1 MGNTVMLR
9 ALALALA
16 VAAAT
21 TIAAGEEERK
31 TYIVHMAKSSM
42 PAEYSNHGEWYG
54 ASLRSVSPASN
65 KMLYAYDTVLHGFS
79 ARLTATEAGDLASLD
94 GVLAVLPEARY
105 ELHTTRTPEFLGIA
119 GDGAGAGLFPQSG
132 TAADV
137 VVGVLDTGVWPESPS
152 YSDAGLG
159 EVPPFWKGQC
169 VSGSNF
175 NSSSCNR
182 KLVGA
187 RFYSRGYEAA
197 MGPID
202 TSRESNSP
210 RDDDGHGTHTSS
222 TAAGAA
228 VEHASLFGFAAGTA
242 RGMAPRARVAVYKVC
257 WLGGCFS
264 SDILAGMD
272 AAVGDGCGVLSLSLG
287 GGAADYSRDSVAI
300 GAFAAMEQG
309 VLVACSAGNAGP
321 GSSTLSNVAPWIT
334 TVGAGTLDRDFPAY
348 VSLGNGHNFT
358 GVSLYSG
365 KPLPSTPLPI
375 IYAANASNSTAGNLC
390 MAGTL
395 SPEKVAGK
403 IVVCDRGVSARV
415 QKGLVVRDAGGAGMV
430 LSNTAANGQE
440 LVADAHILPAAGV
453 GEREGTAIK
462 SYVASVPNPTA
473 TIVVAGTQVGV
484 RPSPVVAAF
493 SSRGPNTVTPEIL
506 KPDVIA
512 PGVNILA
519 AWTGKVGPTGLAADD
534 RRVGFNIIS
543 GTSMSCPHVS
553 GLAALLRSAHPE
565 WSPAAVRSA
574 LMTTA
579 YSSYS
584 GAGAGELLDAATGA
598 AATAFDYGAG
608 HVDPARAVDPGLVYD
623 LGPRDYVDFLC
634 ALKYTPAM
642 IAAVARRGKDMACA
656 ENETYSVGRLNY
668 PSFAVAFS
676 TASGEGGGASSAA
689 TTVTHTRTL
698 TNVGGAGKYRVST
711 ATVASG
717 GAAAEGVDVKVEPEE
732 LAFTSAGEKKSYT
745 VRFTSRSQP
754 SGTSGFGRLVWSDG
768 KHSVASPIAFTW
780 T

>member
-1 MGNTVMLR
+1 MLR
-9 ALALALA
+9 ALLLALA
-16 VAAAT
+16 VAA
-21 TIAAGEEERK
+21 IAVAAAAAEKRK
-31 TYIVHMAKSSM
+31 TYIVHMAKSAM
-42 PAEYSNHGEWYG
+42 PAEYADDHAEWYG
-54 ASLRSVSPASN
+54 ASLRSVSASTPAA

-79 ARLTATEAGDLASLD
+79 ARLTPQEASDLASAD
-94 GVLAVLPEARY
+94 GVLAVNPETLY

-119 GDGAGAGLFPQSG
+119 GGDAGQGLFPQSG

-137 VVGVLDTGVWPESPS
+137 VVGVLDTGAWPESKS
-152 YSDAGLG
+152 YDDAGLA
-159 EVPPFWKGQC
+159 EVPAWWKGAC
-169 VSGSNF
+169 EAGASGF
-175 NSSSCNR
+175 AACNR

-187 RFYSRGYEAA
+187 RFFSKGYEAA

-202 TSRESNSP
+202 TDRESRSP

-228 VEHASLFGFAAGTA
+228 VPGASLFGFAAGTA

-272 AAVGDGCGVLSLSLG
+272 AAVADGCSVLSLSLG

-300 GAFAAMEQG
+300 GAFAATEQN
-309 VLVACSAGNAGP
+309 VLVSCSAGNAGP

-348 VSLGNGHNFT
+348 VVLGDGKNYT

-365 KPLPSTPLPI
+365 NKPLPSAPI
-375 IYAANASNSTAGNLC
+375 PIVYAANASNSTAGSLC
-390 MAGTL
+390 MPGTL
-395 SPEKVAGK
+395 TPEKVSGK
-403 IVVCDRGVSARV
+403 IVVCNRGVSARV

-440 LVADAHILPAAGV
+440 LVADAHLLPAAGV
-453 GEREGTAIK
+453 GEREGAAIK
-462 SYVASVPNPTA
+462 SYVASDPNPTA

-493 SSRGPNTVTPEIL
+493 SSRGPNMVTPEIL
-506 KPDVIA
+506 KPDMIA

-519 AWTGKVGPTGLAADD
+519 AWTGKAGPTGLEADT

-579 YSSYS
+579 YASYS
-584 GAGAGELLDAATGA
+584 GGPSSSPLLDAATGA
-598 AATAFDYGAG
+598 AATPFDYGAG

-623 LGPRDYVDFLC
+623 LGTRDYVDFLC
-634 ALKYTPAM
+634 ALKYSSTM
-642 IAAVARRGKDMACA
+642 IAAVARSREYACA
-656 ENETYSVGRLNY
+656 ENKTYSVGSLNY
-668 PSFAVAFS
+668 PSFSVAYS
-676 TASGEGGGASSAA
+676 TANGDGGGDS

-698 TNVGGAGKYRVST
+698 TNVGGVGTYKVST
-711 ATVASG
+711 SL
-717 GAAAEGVDVKVEPEE
+717 AAAKGVAVDVEPAE
-732 LAFTSAGEKKSYT
+732 LEFTSVGEKKSYT
-745 VRFTSRSQP
+745 VRFTSKSQP
-754 SGTSGFGRLVWSDG
+754 SGTTGFGRLVWSDG
-768 KHSVASPIAFTW
+768 KHSVASPMAFTW

>member
-1 MGNTVMLR
+1 MRSIGMLR
-9 ALALALA
+9 PLLLALA
-16 VAAAT
+16 VAAAAT
-21 TIAAGEEERK
+21 TAVAVAADKRK
-31 TYIVHMAKSSM
+31 TYIVHMAKSAM
-42 PAEYSNHGEWYG
+42 PAEYADDHAEWYG
-54 ASLRSVSPASN
+54 ASLRSVSTSTPAA

-79 ARLTATEAGDLASLD
+79 ARLTPQEASDLASAD
-94 GVLAVLPEARY
+94 GVLAVNPEARY

-119 GDGAGAGLFPQSG
+119 GGQEGLFPQSG

-137 VVGVLDTGVWPESPS
+137 VVGVLDTGAWPESKS
-152 YSDAGLG
+152 YDDAGLP
-159 EVPPFWKGQC
+159 EVPSWWKGAC
-169 VSGSNF
+169 ESGASGF
-175 NSSSCNR
+175 DAASACNR

-187 RFYSRGYEAA
+187 RFFSKGYEAA
-197 MGPID
+197 MGPMD
-202 TSRESNSP
+202 TDRESRSP

-228 VEHASLFGFAAGTA
+228 VPGASLFGFAAGTA

-272 AAVGDGCGVLSLSLG
+272 AAVADGCGVLSLSLG

-300 GAFAAMEQG
+300 GAFAATEQN
-309 VLVACSAGNAGP
+309 VLVSCSAGNAGP

-348 VSLGNGHNFT
+348 VVLGDGKNYT

-365 KPLPSTPLPI
+365 NKPLPSAPI
-375 IYAANASNSTAGNLC
+375 PIVYAANASNSTAGNLC
-390 MAGTL
+390 MPGTL
-395 SPEKVAGK
+395 TPEKVAGK
-403 IVVCDRGVSARV
+403 IVLCDRGVSARV

-440 LVADAHILPAAGV
+440 LVADAHLLPAAGV

-462 SYVASVPNPTA
+462 SYVASDPNPTA

-493 SSRGPNTVTPEIL
+493 SSRGPNMVTPEIL
-506 KPDVIA
+506 KPDMIA

-519 AWTGKVGPTGLAADD
+519 AWTGKAGPTGLEADT

-579 YSSYS
+579 YASYS
-584 GAGAGELLDAATGA
+584 GGGSSSPLLDAATGA
-598 AATAFDYGAG
+598 AATPFDYGAG

-623 LGPRDYVDFLC
+623 LGTRDYVDFLC
-634 ALKYTPAM
+634 ALKYSSTM
-642 IAAVARRGKDMACA
+642 IAAVARSGQYACA
-656 ENETYSVGRLNY
+656 ENKTYSVGSLNY
-668 PSFAVAFS
+668 PSFSVAYS
-676 TASGEGGGASSAA
+676 TANGDGGGDST

-698 TNVGGAGKYRVST
+698 TSVGGAGTYKVST
-711 ATVASG
+711 AL
-717 GAAAEGVDVKVEPEE
+717 AAAKGVAVDVEPAELEFTKV
-732 LAFTSAGEKKSYT
+732 GEKKSYT
-745 VRFTSRSQP
+745 VKFTSKSQP
-754 SGTSGFGRLVWSDG
+754 SGTTGFGRLVWSDG